1 MPARLTLTQ
10 AEFAKRRGVSQARVS
25 QWKTQGLV
33 IIADDG
39 KVDVEQSEWLLA
51 DRPRVKRGGVVKQ
64 PPADIPP
71 VERKKPGPKPKP
83 KPRAEPRA
91 VVPVSVDA
99 GAIVEPPRPAE
110 AAPDSA
116 EPLADAAMR
125 AIEGIVKQGGTLWT
139 HAEAARIK
147 ENYLA
152 KLRELEYDVK
162 SGAVVEVAEVGK
174 KVAAEYAAVRA
185 GVLSVPS
192 KLAPKLALVRTAE
205 EIRDLLSVAIGEALE
220 ALTLDAIPEGA

>member
-64 PPADIPP
+64 PPADILP
-71 VERKKPGPKPKP
+71 VERKKPGPKPKLKP
-83 KPRAEPRA
+83 KTEPPA
-91 VVPVSVDA
+91 DTE
-99 GAIVEPPRPAE
+99 AIVEVSKPAE
-110 AAPDSA
+110 MARDSA

>member
-1 MPARLTLTQ
+1 MAARLTLTQ

-64 PPADIPP
+64 PPADITP

-83 KPRAEPRA
+83 RAEPPAA
-91 VVPVSVDA
+91 VPPPADA
-99 GAIVEPPRPAE
+99 VAIVEASRPADV
-110 AAPDSA
+110 ARDAA

-162 SGAVVEVAEVGK
+162 SGAVVEVVEVGK

>member
-1 MPARLTLTQ
+1 LSARLTLTQ

-64 PPADIPP
+64 PPADILP
-71 VERKKPGPKPKP
+71 VDRKKPGPKPKL
-83 KPRAEPRA
+83 RAEPRA
-91 VVPVSVDA
+91 AVPSPADA
-99 GAIVEPPRPAE
+99 GAIVESPSPAK

>member
-1 MPARLTLTQ
+1 MSARLTLTQ

-39 KVDVEQSEWLLA
+39 RVDVEQSEWLLA

-83 KPRAEPRA
+83 RAEPPA
-91 VVPVSVDA
+91 AAPVPVGA

>member
-1 MPARLTLTQ
+1 MSARLTLTQ

-39 KVDVEQSEWLLA
+39 RVDVEQSEWLLA

-83 KPRAEPRA
+83 RAEPPA
-91 VVPVSVDA
+91 AAPVPVGD